1 MNRFVPAAAL
11 ATLALALTA
20 CSDPSEAYTP
30 VDQLPSASDPAG
42 SPPTTTTPT
51 PTPPPVE
58 GDNATDPVDVMDPMD
73 PMNPTPVPVDPE
85 VPPPM
90 DPVPPIEDATRP
102 PPVDPTLEQDPPVQP
117 TT

>member
-42 SPPTTTTPT
+42 SPPTTTAPT

-58 GDNATDPVDVMDPMD
+58 GDNATIRRHDGRWTDEPAPVRSLRSARSDGSGYAD
-73 PMNPTPVPVDPE
+73 
-85 VPPPM
+85 
-90 DPVPPIEDATRP
+90 R
-102 PPVDPTLEQDPPVQP
+102 
-117 TT
+117 